1 MSPNVTSAGIT
12 ILMKSNVNSVIRHAF
27 HAQVAQNFA
36 LSVVLLAL
44 LDTLLCTKKSIS
56 VLQRALT
63 VLLVT

>member
-1 MSPNVTSAGIT
+1 MSQNVTSVGIT
-12 ILMKSNVNSVIRHAF
+12 ILMKSNVNSVTLHAF